1 MTGRYGLIYRQ
12 DKNVFFHT
20 ISRMDVRSSS
30 TSFSGYP
37 GSKVAGKVKLSDH
50 LAPCRDEIKKMFFLI
65 PTPASFFKLGF
76 FFPAVTLLFRRYTII
91 TLTGT
96 TVTLAEI
103 FVIFFSP
110 SGKTAG

>member
-76 FFPAVTLLFRRYTII
+76 FFSSRNASVQKVHNYNTDRNHGY
-91 TLTGT
+91 
-96 TVTLAEI
+96 
-103 FVIFFSP
+103 
-110 SGKTAG
+110 SG